1 MSNFNMSHL
10 TRRSALKGMAALG
23 AASALPISAH
33 ASTSLSAAIYPGTW
47 DEAYRAIVAP
57 QLKAKHGVDVA
68 FDPLWAVDQV
78 TKVRAARG
86 LPPFDCFVLDPGPA
100 AAARA
105 AGLFDPIDASK
116 ISNASQLGAGML
128 AADAATVNVQ
138 VVGIC
143 YNPKKVPNPPKTWA
157 QLFESPYVERLG
169 LTGFQTTFG
178 TVSLIEM
185 AKAFGGSATDIEP
198 IFKKLKEVLSKVAAV
213 STPAALPG
221 LFQQGQIDIMYTNTN
236 NAATL
241 KAQGVDVAFIA
252 PESGA
257 ITFSTTLHIVKGSAN
272 RDAAHKYIDTAV
284 SADAQSKLQLS
295 PYNMVPVNKLVKLSD
310 NLDIKSLDEISK
322 MVTHDWS
329 VINPQRAAWIERFNK
344 EITK

>member
-1 MSNFNMSHL
+1 MRDLS
-10 TRRSALKGMAALG
+10 RRTLIKGAAALS
-23 AASALPISAH
+23 AASTLPMPAL
-33 ASTSLSAAIYPGTW
+33 ASTKMSAAIYPGTW

-57 QLKAKHGVDVA
+57 QLKASSGVDVA

-86 LPPFDCFVLDPGPA
+86 VPPFDCFVLDPGPA

-105 AGLFDPIDASK
+105 AGLFDPIDAAK
-116 ISNASQLGAGML
+116 LTNAGKL
-128 AADAATVNVQ
+128 APGFVTADQVTVNVQ
-138 VVGIC
+138 MVGIC
-143 YNPKKVPNPPKTWA
+143 YNPKKVANPPKSWA
-157 QLFESPYVERLG
+157 DLFRSPYVERLG

-185 AKAFGGSATDIEP
+185 AKAFGGSVTNIEP
-198 IFKKLKEVLSKVAAV
+198 IFQKLKEVLPRVAAV

-241 KAQGVDVAFIA
+241 KARGVDIEFIA

-257 ITFSTTLHIVKGSAN
+257 ITFSTTLHIVKGSEN
-272 RDAAHKYIDTAV
+272 RDAAHKYIDTAI
-284 SADAQSKLQLS
+284 STDAQSKLQLS
-295 PYNMVPVNKLVKLSD
+295 PYNMIPVNKEVKLSD
-310 NLDIKSLDEISK
+310 NLDVKSLDEISK
-322 MVTHDWS
+322 MVTHDWTA
-329 VINPQRAAWIERFNK
+329 INPQRAAWIERFNK

>member
-1 MSNFNMSHL
+1 MTEL
-10 TRRSALKGMAALG
+10 TRRSALTGALALG
-23 AASALPISAH
+23 AAASLPYPARAAGSI
-33 ASTSLSAAIYPGTW
+33 SAAIYPGTW
-47 DEAYRAIVAP
+47 DEAFRAIVAP

-86 LPPFDCFVLDPGPA
+86 VAPFDCFVLDPGPA
-100 AAARA
+100 AAARQ
-105 AGLFDPIDASK
+105 AGLFDAIDASK
-116 ISNASQLGAGML
+116 LSNASKLPAGMV
-128 AADAATVNVQ
+128 AADAVTVNAQ

-143 YNPKKVPNPPKTWA
+143 YNPKKIANPPKTWA

-198 IFKKLKEVLSKVAAV
+198 IFRKLKEVLPKVAAV

-241 KAQGVDVAFIA
+241 KARGVDIAFIA

-257 ITFSTTLHIVKGSAN
+257 ITFSTTLHIVKGSEN
-272 RDAAHKYIDTAV
+272 KDAAHKYIDTV
-284 SADAQSKLQLS
+284 ISADAQSKLQLS
-295 PYNMVPVNKLVKLSD
+295 PYNMIPVNKDVKLSD
-310 NLDIKSLDEISK
+310 NLDIKSLDELAK
-322 MVTHDWS
+322 MVTHDWN

-344 EITK
+344 DVTK

>member
-1 MSNFNMSHL
+1 MTVLSRRALL
-10 TRRSALKGMAALG
+10 TGAAALG
-23 AASALPISAH
+23 AAGFLPRTAH
-33 ASTSLSAAIYPGTW
+33 AAGSLSAAIYPGTW
-47 DEAYRAIVAP
+47 DEAYRSIVAP
-57 QLKAKHGVDVA
+57 LLKSKHGIDVA

-86 LPPFDCFVLDPGPA
+86 VPPFDNFVLDPGPA
-100 AAARA
+100 AAARQ

-116 ISNASQLGAGML
+116 LANASKLPAGMIMP
-128 AADAATVNVQ
+128 DAVTVNAQ

-143 YNPKKVPNPPKTWA
+143 YSPKKIATPPKSWA
-157 QLFESPYVERLG
+157 DLFRSPYVERLG

-185 AKAFGGSATDIEP
+185 AKAFGGSETNIEP
-198 IFKKLKEVLSKVAAV
+198 IFQKLKEVLPKVAAV

-236 NAATL
+236 NVATL
-241 KAQGVDVAFIA
+241 KSKGVDIAFVA

-257 ITFSTTLHIVKGSAN
+257 ITFATTLHIVKGAEN
-272 RDAAHKYIDTAV
+272 RDAAHKYIDTAI
-284 SADAQSKLQLS
+284 SADAQSKLQL
-295 PYNMVPVNKLVKLSD
+295 PPFNMIPVNKDVTLAE
-310 NLDIKSLDEISK
+310 NLDIRSLDELSK
-322 MVTHDWS
+322 MVTHDWTL
-329 VINPQRAAWIERFNK
+329 INPQRAAWIERFNK

>member
-1 MSNFNMSHL
+1 MTEL
-10 TRRSALKGMAALG
+10 TRRAALQGFAALG
-23 AASALPISAH
+23 AAAILPQTAH
-33 ASTSLSAAIYPGTW
+33 ASSPLSAAIYPGTW
-47 DEAYRAIVAP
+47 DEAYRGIVAP
-57 QLKAKHGVDVA
+57 QLKAKYGIDVA

-86 LPPFDCFVLDPGPA
+86 VPPFDCFVLDPGPA
-100 AAARA
+100 AAARQ
-105 AGLFDPIDASK
+105 AGLFDTIDASK
-116 ISNASQLGAGML
+116 LSNAAKLPAGMVTS
-128 AADAATVNVQ
+128 DTVTVNVQ

-143 YNPKKVPNPPKTWA
+143 YNPKKFPNPPKTWA

-178 TVSLIEM
+178 TVCLVEM
-185 AKAFGGSATDIEP
+185 AKAFGGSATDMEP
-198 IFKKLKEVLSKVAAV
+198 LFKKLKEALPKVAAV

-241 KAQGVDVAFIA
+241 KSKGVDIAFIA

-257 ITFSTTLHIVKGSAN
+257 ITFSTTLHIVKGSEN
-272 RDAAHKYIDTAV
+272 KDAALKYIDTAI
-284 SADAQSKLQLS
+284 SADAQSKLQLA
-295 PYNMVPVNKLVKLSD
+295 PYNMIPVNKDVKLSD
-310 NLDIKSLDEISK
+310 NLDIRSLDELTK
-322 MVTHDWS
+322 MVTHDWNI
-329 VINPQRAAWIERFNK
+329 INPQRAAWIERFNK